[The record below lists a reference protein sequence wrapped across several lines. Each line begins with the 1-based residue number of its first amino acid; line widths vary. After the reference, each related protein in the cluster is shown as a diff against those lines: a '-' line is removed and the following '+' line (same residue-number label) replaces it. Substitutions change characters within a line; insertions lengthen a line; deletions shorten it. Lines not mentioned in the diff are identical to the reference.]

1 MRLTERQFDDR
12 VQRALDR
19 IPEPFQAA
27 MDNLVITVEK
37 RPSKALLASMGLPP
51 DEPLFGVFDGVPL
64 TERSA
69 MDPPLYPD
77 RIVLFQEP
85 LEAYC
90 RSLAEL
96 EREIEITLVHE
107 MAHYLGMDEAEI
119 EALGYG

>member
-107 MAHYLGMDEAEI
+107 MAHYLGMEEAEI

>member
-1 MRLTERQFDDR
+1 
-12 VQRALDR
+12 
-19 IPEPFQAA
+19 

>member
-51 DEPLFGVFDGVPL
+51 GEPLFGVFDGVPL